1 MPRQGYL
8 WVSRATW
15 HRALQ
20 CDDRALPSEQAPCLS
35 RRKRKLTQQMAVA
48 VVGGIN
54 ELVLT
59 YIERDRVSAL

>member
-1 MPRQGYL
+1 
-8 WVSRATW
+8 
-15 HRALQ
+15 
-20 CDDRALPSEQAPCLS
+20 
-35 RRKRKLTQQMAVA
+35 MAVA